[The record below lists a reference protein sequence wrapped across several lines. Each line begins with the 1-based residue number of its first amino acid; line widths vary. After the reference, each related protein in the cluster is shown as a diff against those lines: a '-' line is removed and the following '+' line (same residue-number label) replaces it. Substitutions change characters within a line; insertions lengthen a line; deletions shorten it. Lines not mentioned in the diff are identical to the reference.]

1 MDVARYPS
9 IALADYYLIIYWS
22 KTIITWLQKTKI
34 KLFSEL
40 DHSDFWKELVT
51 SLKCPPSPVCKLVA
65 ELRNLLTKNIETYSM
80 SVFSPKDSE
89 HWGGYSIML
98 FLNLNNGRDKWMG
111 DIMVGFYTVYGY
123 KRSATGHQAFF
134 VHSYK
139 NHSYIVVK

>member
-1 MDVARYPS
+1 M
-9 IALADYYLIIYWS
+9 
-22 KTIITWLQKTKI
+22 
-34 KLFSEL
+34 
-40 DHSDFWKELVT
+40 
-51 SLKCPPSPVCKLVA
+51 A

-80 SVFSPKDSE
+80 SVFSPKDIE

-111 DIMVGFYTVYGY
+111 DIMVGTSIFYTVYGY
-123 KRSATGHQAFF
+123 KGSATGFLDSRFKCFDLLSHQAFF